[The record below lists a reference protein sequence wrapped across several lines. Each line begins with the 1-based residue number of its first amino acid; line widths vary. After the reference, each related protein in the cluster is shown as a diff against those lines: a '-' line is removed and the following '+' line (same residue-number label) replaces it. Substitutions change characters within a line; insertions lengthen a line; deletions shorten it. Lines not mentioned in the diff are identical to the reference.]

1 MKLEQFVMTFD
12 GTHES
17 VVVQTWDGKT
27 ATEKAQALDSWQR
40 ENGLWL
46 PEVQGPSLPE

>member
-12 GTHES
+12 GSHQS
-17 VVVQTWDGKT
+17 VVVQTWERKT
-27 ATEKAQALDSWQR
+27 EAQKAAELTEWQR